1 MLTNSWFQTILGN
14 FTETNITVNRKT
26 PKGLDSF
33 HRLEVAEAPVHA
45 LDTDT
50 KEANIA
56 SSAEIE
62 TELPKRD
69 CFSLIAWETQ
79 TEGKLTVDAMTHTS
93 DQNRD
98 TEQESINIDLLKLL
112 KDEIVFL
119 RVDLS
124 REFR

>member
-93 DQNRD
+93 DQNGD

>member
-1 MLTNSWFQTILGN
+1 MIQTILGN
-14 FTETNITVNRKT
+14 LIETNITVNSKT

-50 KEANIA
+50 REANIA

-62 TELPKRD
+62 TEFPKRD
-69 CFSLIAWETQ
+69 WFSLITWETQ
-79 TEGKLTVDAMTHTS
+79 TEGKLTVDAMTRPS
-93 DQNRD
+93 YQNGD

-124 REFR
+124 RELR

>member
-50 KEANIA
+50 KEGNIA

-62 TELPKRD
+62 TEFPKRD

-93 DQNRD
+93 DQNGD